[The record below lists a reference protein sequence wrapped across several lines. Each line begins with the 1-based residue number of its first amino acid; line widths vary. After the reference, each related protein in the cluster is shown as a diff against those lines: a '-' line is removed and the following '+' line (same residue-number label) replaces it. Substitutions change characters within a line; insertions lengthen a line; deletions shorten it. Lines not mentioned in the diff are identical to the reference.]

1 MEPTDLTKRQL
12 AVLKFIRVFVAQEG
26 RSPTLTEI
34 AKGVGSSAVSTI
46 HKHVQHLMDKG
57 FLVRSHGKGN
67 NLVVAAD
74 YETRVPPGRAASP
87 QTLRG
92 SSSGHLPHRAVRTE
106 HPVPGREWGGGAGS
120 GSETL
125 PPMRILPFCGEVAAG
140 SPILP
145 ESRAL
150 PIEVP
155 NSIHRQRDELFVLRV
170 RGDSMVD
177 DAILDGDLVVLQRKG
192 EYRNGDRVVALIDQ
206 EEVTLKELRRDAKGI
221 WLIPHNAELHPN
233 CYAPQRIDIQG
244 ALVGVM
250 RSC

>member
-1 MEPTDLTKRQL
+1 MKASDLTKRQQ
-12 AVLKFIRVFVAQEG
+12 AVLKFIRTFVQDEG
-26 RSPTLTEI
+26 RSPTLAEI

-67 NLVVAAD
+67 NLVVAAGL
-74 YETRVPPGRAASP
+74 EEEAAVSRTGRSDA
-87 QTLRG
+87 
-92 SSSGHLPHRAVRTE
+92 RAEVTPIVR
-106 HPVPGREWGGGAGS
+106 
-120 GSETL
+120 
-125 PPMRILPFCGEVAAG
+125 IFPFCGDVAAG

-145 ESRAL
+145 ESRAV

-155 NSIHRQRDELFVLRV
+155 NTIHRQRDELFVLRV

-206 EEVTLKELRRDAKGI
+206 EEVTLKEFRRDPKGV
-221 WLIPHNAELHPN
+221 WLIPHNPDLQPR
-233 CYAPQRIDIQG
+233 CYPPQRIDIQG
-244 ALVGVM
+244 VLVGVM

>member
-1 MEPTDLTKRQL
+1 MKTSDLTKRQQ
-12 AVLKFIRVFVAQEG
+12 AVLKFIRTFVQEEG
-26 RSPTLTEI
+26 RSPTLAEI

-67 NLVVAAD
+67 NLVVAAGSGA
-74 YETRVPPGRAASP
+74 EEPAPRAERGEPAS
-87 QTLRG
+87 
-92 SSSGHLPHRAVRTE
+92 AVR
-106 HPVPGREWGGGAGS
+106 
-120 GSETL
+120 
-125 PPMRILPFCGEVAAG
+125 IFPFCGDVAAG

-155 NSIHRQRDELFVLRV
+155 NSIRRQREELFVLRV

-206 EEVTLKELRRDAKGI
+206 EEVTLKEFRRDAQGV
-221 WLIPHNAELHPN
+221 WLIPHNPELLPR
-233 CYAPQRIDIQG
+233 CYAPEAIDIQG
-244 ALVGVM
+244 VLVGVM

>member
-1 MEPTDLTKRQL
+1 LDSALTFKGMKASDLTKRQQ
-12 AVLKFIRVFVAQEG
+12 AVLKFIRTFVQSEG
-26 RSPTLTEI
+26 RSPTLAEI

-67 NLVVAAD
+67 NLVVAGTLDDEAQGPAL
-74 YETRVPPGRAASP
+74 TRGDTR
-87 QTLRG
+87 
-92 SSSGHLPHRAVRTE
+92 
-106 HPVPGREWGGGAGS
+106 
-120 GSETL
+120 SESTSVQ
-125 PPMRILPFCGEVAAG
+125 MRIFPFCGDVAAG

-155 NSIHRQRDELFVLRV
+155 NSIHRQREELFVLRV
-170 RGDSMVD
+170 RGDSMID

-206 EEVTLKELRRDAKGI
+206 EEVTLKEFRRDGKGV
-221 WLIPHNAELHPN
+221 WLIPHNPELQPR
-233 CYAPQRIDIQG
+233 CYPPQHIDIQG
-244 ALVGVM
+244 VLVGVM

>member
-1 MEPTDLTKRQL
+1 MKASDLTKRQQ
-12 AVLKFIRVFVAQEG
+12 AVLKFIRTFVQSEG
-26 RSPTLTEI
+26 RSPTLAEI

-67 NLVVAAD
+67 NLVVAAGEAD
-74 YETRVPPGRAASP
+74 EPA
-87 QTLRG
+87 
-92 SSSGHLPHRAVRTE
+92 RTE
-106 HPVPGREWGGGAGS
+106 RSEVLPV
-120 GSETL
+120 
-125 PPMRILPFCGEVAAG
+125 MRIFPFCGDVAAG

-155 NSIHRQRDELFVLRV
+155 NSIHRQREELFVLRV
-170 RGDSMVD
+170 RGDSMID

-192 EYRNGDRVVALIDQ
+192 DYRNGDRVVALIDQ
-206 EEVTLKELRRDAKGI
+206 EEVTLKEFRRDPKGV
-221 WLIPHNAELHPN
+221 WLIPHNPELQPR
-233 CYAPQRIDIQG
+233 CYPPQRIDIQG
-244 ALVGVM
+244 VLVGVM